1 MERRHEQRLE
11 MNLPVQVKVASGE
24 IIELEL
30 VDIGPSG
37 IKVRGDTLS
46 LFENRPGSNNRQVEF
61 EVRLSGRLAWVEPQ
75 ADGTLAVG
83 LDLDL
88 GSGNAESEQR

>member
-1 MERRHEQRLE
+1 MSEERRQEQRLE
-11 MNLPVQVKVASGE
+11 MNLPVQVRVSSGE
-24 IIELEL
+24 VIELEL

-46 LFENRPGSNNRQVEF
+46 LFEQSPGSNTREVQF

-75 ADGTLAVG
+75 SDGTLAVG

-88 GSGNAESEQR
+88 GEGESERI